1 MSYHLIPPLFILIA
15 VTLSDHLL
23 ADNTYSPPKEHW
35 YQDVWCQGQGGM
47 TEYRVSGGLRVD
59 CLTDEYAIEMDFA
72 RKWSEAI
79 GQSMEYSMLTE
90 KKAGIVLILKKK
102 SDYRYWK
109 RLKKLIAHYQLPITV
124 WQLGP

>member
-1 MSYHLIPPLFILIA
+1 
-15 VTLSDHLL
+15 
-23 ADNTYSPPKEHW
+23 
-35 YQDVWCQGQGGM
+35 M